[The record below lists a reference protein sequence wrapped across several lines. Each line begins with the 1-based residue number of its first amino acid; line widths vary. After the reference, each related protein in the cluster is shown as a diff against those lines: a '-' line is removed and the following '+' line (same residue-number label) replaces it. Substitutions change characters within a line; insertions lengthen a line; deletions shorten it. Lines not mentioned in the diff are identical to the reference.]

1 MFFLFN
7 SVIHFSA
14 LFISWPI
21 TSLLSIITSLTGLVI
36 YANFWKCD
44 PFISK
49 HITSKD
55 QLVPYFVI
63 KSLSQYPG
71 LPGLIVAGIFS
82 GSLSSVS
89 SFVNSLAAVTL
100 EDFVKPYCFKG
111 KYVNEKTSAKIS
123 KSLALLFGLLCVT
136 LTYAVE
142 QMSGLLQ
149 ASLTIFGIVG
159 GPLLLLF
166 TLGMCCGW
174 CNSKGALIG
183 FFMSLFISS
192 WIGFGSL
199 LYVQPSS
206 LLPFSTE
213 DCIHSNL
220 TQVKSVRNEDVFF
233 IYKISYLWY
242 AGFSWAIGL
251 IVALIIS
258 ILTGGNKNNVN
269 DDLLAPY
276 IHKRNQESNLIS
288 FSQRIE
294 EKVI

>member
-1 MFFLFN
+1 M
-7 SVIHFSA
+7 
-14 LFISWPI
+14 
-21 TSLLSIITSLTGLVI
+21 
-36 YANFWKCD
+36 
-44 PFISK
+44 SK

-111 KYVNEKTSAKIS
+111 KYVNERTSAKIS
-123 KSLALLFGLLCVT
+123 KLLALLFGLLCVT

-149 ASLTIFGIVG
+149 ASLTIFGVVG

-183 FFMSLFISS
+183 FFISLFVSS

-199 LYVQPSS
+199 LYVKPSS
-206 LLPFSTE
+206 SLPFSTE

-220 TQVKSVRNEDVFF
+220 TQVKSVGNEDVFF

-251 IVALIIS
+251 IAALIIS
-258 ILTGGNKNNVN
+258 ILTGGNENNVN
-269 DDLLAPY
+269 DDLLAPC
-276 IHKRNQESNLIS
+276 IRRRNQEPNLIS
-288 FSQRIE
+288 FSQQIE
-294 EKVI
+294 EKVF